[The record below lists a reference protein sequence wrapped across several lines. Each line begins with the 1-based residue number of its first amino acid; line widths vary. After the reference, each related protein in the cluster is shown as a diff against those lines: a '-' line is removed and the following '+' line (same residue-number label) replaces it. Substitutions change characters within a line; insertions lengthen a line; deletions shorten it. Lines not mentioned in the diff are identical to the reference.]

1 MKCKYLAFF
10 AALALLASCSKED
23 APDPKA
29 WVHDETLPVPVM
41 FSMPKAM
48 IQSKARITGTSL
60 DGQRVGVMAVSRGS
74 GSWETATSDLVLLCN
89 APATVKDDN
98 DGNAGTLDFDN
109 GNTVYYPM
117 TNDRTFSF
125 YGYYPRGA
133 IQLSDGGGLFTV
145 EYTNLGQTDILWAES
160 QATELDG
167 IQGFNARYVRN
178 VEQNHASE
186 AATYLPHLEFEHKL
200 TALKFT
206 VQAVGTAVEGLKV
219 RRIIVKNVP
228 TTVTLWVAN
237 KSDSEDGKYSGR
249 IFGGSDRG
257 DIPVLNSIG
266 SNPNV
271 PVTATETDAGEVM
284 LLPQATYNVEVETQI
299 NNGSVQTIK
308 GLTLTIEGG
317 SFEAGKVYGYKVLVT
332 SPSEVKFVAVS
343 LKDWEDGFA
352 GGTPEDLQIGE

>member
-1 MKCKYLAFF
+1 M
-10 AALALLASCSKED
+10 
-23 APDPKA
+23 
-29 WVHDETLPVPVM
+29 
-41 FSMPKAM
+41 
-48 IQSKARITGTSL
+48 
-60 DGQRVGVMAVSRGS
+60 
-74 GSWETATSDLVLLCN
+74 
-89 APATVKDDN
+89 
-98 DGNAGTLDFDN
+98 
-109 GNTVYYPM
+109 
-117 TNDRTFSF
+117 
-125 YGYYPRGA
+125 
-133 IQLSDGGGLFTV
+133 
-145 EYTNLGQTDILWAES
+145 WAES

-178 VEQNHASE
+178 VEQNHAGE

-228 TTVTLWVAN
+228 TTATLYVAN
-237 KSDSEDGKYSGR
+237 KSDSESSKSSGR

-257 DIPVLNSIG
+257 DIPVLNSTG

-271 PVTATETDAGEVM
+271 PVTATEMDAGEVM

>member
-1 MKCKYLAFF
+1 MKFRYMVVF
-10 AALALLASCSKED
+10 AALAFLASCSNQENTQP
-23 APDPKA
+23 APSGDEEA
-29 WVHDETLPVPVM
+29 WVYDESLPVPVM
-41 FSMPKAM
+41 FTTPQ
-48 IQSKARITGTSL
+48 ITVQSKAAVNDMVGL
-60 DGQRVGVMAVSRGS
+60 EVGVFGLDRTGHWGEATSENVLMYNTKATVSRQTDRGL
-74 GSWETATSDLVLLCN
+74 T
-89 APATVKDDN
+89 
-98 DGNAGTLDFDN
+98 FDPR
-109 GNTVYYPM
+109 VYYPM

-178 VEQNHASE
+178 VEQNHAGE

-228 TTVTLWVAN
+228 TTATLYVAN
-237 KSDSEDGKYSGR
+237 KSDSESSKSSGR

-257 DIPVLNSIG
+257 DIPVLNSTG

-271 PVTATETDAGEVM
+271 PVTATEMDAGEVM